1 MVVKEEIRKHTSY
14 NSGYKVTLPSVA
26 LPKLPE
32 QREGNF
38 FYTGN
43 VRQKARLE

>member
-1 MVVKEEIRKHTSY
+1 MVVKEEIKKHTSY

-26 LPKLPE
+26 SPKLPS
-32 QREGNF
+32 RCSSNF

-43 VRQKARLE
+43 VRQKARLG